1 MLAET
6 SALLASLA
14 TIKDLGS
21 ALFRERDQQKQAA
34 IQIDLSDKV
43 IHAQAQLS
51 QVLAA
56 VIDKDQ
62 TIQTLRDQ
70 VRALE
75 SAQNERDRYALHRL
89 GDGSEGD
96 YFVYKLR
103 APADLK
109 ERADEPAHFVCQTCF
124 DAGKKSVLVH
134 NGEGYWF
141 CHLCSNGWQ
150 VSPRASVGSQTHDPY
165 GRF

>member
-6 SALLASLA
+6 SALLTSLA

-21 ALFRERDQQKQAA
+21 ALLRERDQQKAA
-34 IQIDLSDKV
+34 TIQIDLSEKV
-43 IHAQAQLS
+43 IQAQAQLS

-56 VIDKDQ
+56 VIDKDH
-62 TIQTLRDQ
+62 TIQILRDQ

-75 SAQNERDRYALHRL
+75 QAQNERGRYALHRL

-103 APADLK
+103 APADLT
-109 ERADEPAHFVCQTCF
+109 ERADEPEHVVCQTCF

-134 NGEGYWF
+134 NGDGYWF
-141 CHLCSNGWQ
+141 CHLCEKGRQ
-150 VSPRASVGSQTHDPY
+150 VSPRAPVRGRRRGPY
-165 GRF
+165 SI

>member
-6 SALLASLA
+6 SALISSLA

-21 ALFRERDQQKQAA
+21 ALFRERDQLKAAA
-34 IQIDLSDKV
+34 IEIDLTDKV
-43 IHAQAQLS
+43 IQAQAQLS
-51 QVLAA
+51 QMLAA
-56 VIDKDQ
+56 AIDKDQ
-62 TIQTLRDQ
+62 TIQVLRDQ

-75 SAQNERDRYALHRL
+75 QAQNERDRYVLHRL

-109 ERADEPAHFVCQTCF
+109 ERADEPEHFVCQTCF

-141 CHLCSNGWQ
+141 CHLCSNGRQ
-150 VSPRASVGSQTHDPY
+150 VSPMASVRSQRHDPY
-165 GRF
+165 SRF

>member
-6 SALLASLA
+6 SALLTSLA

-21 ALFRERDQQKQAA
+21 ALFRERDQHKQAA
-34 IQIDLSDKV
+34 IQIDLTDKV
-43 IHAQAQLS
+43 IQAQAQLS
-51 QVLAA
+51 LVLAA
-56 VIDKDQ
+56 VNDKDQ
-62 TIQTLRDQ
+62 TIQTLRDR

-75 SAQNERDRYALHRL
+75 YAQNERDRYALHRL

-109 ERADEPAHFVCQTCF
+109 ERADEPEHFLCQTCF

-134 NGEGYWF
+134 NGSGYWF
-141 CHLCSNGWQ
+141 CHLCEKGRQ
-150 VSPRASVGSQTHDPY
+150 VSPRAPVRGRRHDPY
-165 GRF
+165 SI

>member
-21 ALFRERDQQKQAA
+21 ALFRERDQQKQAT
-34 IQIDLSDKV
+34 IQIDLTDKV
-43 IHAQAQLS
+43 IQAQAQLS

-62 TIQTLRDQ
+62 MIQTLRDQ
-70 VRALE
+70 VRTLE
-75 SAQNERDRYALHRL
+75 QAHNERDRYALHRF

-109 ERADEPAHFVCQTCF
+109 ERADEPEHFVCQTCF
-124 DAGKKSVLVH
+124 DTGKKSVLVH
-134 NGEGYWF
+134 NREGYWF
-141 CHLCSNGWQ
+141 CHLCEKGRQ
-150 VSPRASVGSQTHDPY
+150 VSPRAPVRGRRHDPY
-165 GRF
+165 SI

>member
-6 SALLASLA
+6 SALITSLA

-21 ALFRERDQQKQAA
+21 ALFRERDQQKAAA
-34 IQIDLSDKV
+34 IQIDLTDKV
-43 IHAQAQLS
+43 IQAQVQLS
-51 QVLAA
+51 TMLAA
-56 VIDKDQ
+56 AIDKDQ
-62 TIQTLRDQ
+62 TIQALRDQ

-75 SAQNERDRYALHRL
+75 QAQNERDRYALHRL

-109 ERADEPAHFVCQTCF
+109 ERAEEPEHYLCQTCF

-134 NGEGYWF
+134 NGSGYWF
-141 CHLCSNGWQ
+141 CHLCEKGRQ
-150 VSPRASVGSQTHDPY
+150 VSPRAPVKGRRHDPY
-165 GRF
+165 SM

>member
-6 SALLASLA
+6 SALISSLA

-21 ALFRERDQQKQAA
+21 ALFRERDQLKAAA
-34 IQIDLSDKV
+34 IQIDLTDKV
-43 IHAQAQLS
+43 IQAQAQLS
-51 QVLAA
+51 QMLAA
-56 VIDKDQ
+56 AIDKDQ
-62 TIQTLRDQ
+62 TIQVLRDQ

-75 SAQNERDRYALHRL
+75 QAQNERDRYVLHRL

-109 ERADEPAHFVCQTCF
+109 ERADEPEHFVCQTCF

-141 CHLCSNGWQ
+141 CHLCSNGRQ
-150 VSPRASVGSQTHDPY
+150 VSARTPVRGRRHDPY
-165 GRF
+165 SI

>member
-6 SALLASLA
+6 SALISSLA

-21 ALFRERDQQKQAA
+21 ALFRERDQLKAAA
-34 IQIDLSDKV
+34 IQIDLTDKV
-43 IHAQAQLS
+43 IQAQAQLS
-51 QVLAA
+51 QMLAA
-56 VIDKDQ
+56 AIDKDQ
-62 TIQTLRDQ
+62 TIQVLRDQ
-70 VRALE
+70 VRTLE
-75 SAQNERDRYALHRL
+75 QAQNERDRYVLHRL

-109 ERADEPAHFVCQTCF
+109 ERADKPEHFVCQTCF

-134 NGEGYWF
+134 DGEGYWF
-141 CHLCSNGWQ
+141 CHLCSNGRQ
-150 VSPRASVGSQTHDPY
+150 VSPMASVRSQRHDPY
-165 GRF
+165 SRF

>member
-6 SALLASLA
+6 SALLSSLA

-21 ALFRERDQQKQAA
+21 ALFRERDQQKQAT
-34 IQIDLSDKV
+34 IQIDLTDKV
-43 IHAQAQLS
+43 IQAQAQLS

-62 TIQTLRDQ
+62 MIQTLRDQ

-75 SAQNERDRYALHRL
+75 QAQNERDRYALHRL

-103 APADLK
+103 APADLR
-109 ERADEPAHFVCQTCF
+109 ERTDEPQHFVCQTCF

-134 NGEGYWF
+134 NGDGYWF
-141 CHLCSNGWQ
+141 CHLCEKGRQ
-150 VSPRASVGSQTHDPY
+150 VSPRAPVRGRRHDPY
-165 GRF
+165 SI

>member
-6 SALLASLA
+6 SALLTSLA

-21 ALFRERDQQKQAA
+21 AFFRERDQQKQTA
-34 IQIDLSDKV
+34 IQIEFSDKV
-43 IHAQAQLS
+43 IQAQAQLS
-51 QVLAA
+51 QLLAA

-62 TIQTLRDQ
+62 TIQNLRDQ
-70 VRALE
+70 VRTLE
-75 SAQNERDRYALHRL
+75 QAQNERDRYALHRL

-109 ERADEPAHFVCQTCF
+109 DRTDEPGHFLCQTCF

-141 CHLCSNGWQ
+141 CHLCDKGRQ
-150 VSPRASVGSQTHDPY
+150 VSPRPSVKGRRHDPY
-165 GRF
+165 SI